1 VAGDTSAE
9 RPSADWLATLLGAGA
24 APGPSLTVQSVVT
37 GALGGDAE
45 AHLRLDDG
53 VVVEHASGTLVAPD
67 VTLTATSADAAAMAV
82 GELDPNVTFM
92 QGRMKT
98 AGDPGLLLELLAY
111 VRRVRRAGDREG
123 RASR

>member
-1 VAGDTSAE
+1 
-9 RPSADWLATLLGAGA
+9 
-24 APGPSLTVQSVVT
+24 
-37 GALGGDAE
+37 
-45 AHLRLDDG
+45 

-67 VTLTATSADAAAMAV
+67 VTLTATGADATAMAA